1 MTGGMVERQEC
12 EVFALSQL
20 NSSSIA
26 ILPTFQ

>member
-1 MTGGMVERQEC
+1 MAGGMGEGRER

-20 NSSSIA
+20 NSSPIA

>member
-1 MTGGMVERQEC
+1 MADGVGGARER

-20 NSSSIA
+20 NLSPIA

>member
-1 MTGGMVERQEC
+1 MASGMGEGREH

-20 NSSSIA
+20 NSGLVA